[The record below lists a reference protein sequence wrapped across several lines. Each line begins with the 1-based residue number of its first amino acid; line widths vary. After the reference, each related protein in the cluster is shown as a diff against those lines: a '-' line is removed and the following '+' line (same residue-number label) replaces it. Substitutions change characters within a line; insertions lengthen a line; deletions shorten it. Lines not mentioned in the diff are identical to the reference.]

1 MSTRQGHAL
10 ENPKKI
16 LEKTDFSF
24 LSRNSKFIEKHEL
37 LFWFIYLFEVQ
48 VPNSNS
54 RSEKMQVN
62 RGNAAPIYKLDS
74 FSISASSNLG
84 INVYIKLIAHGFRN
98 AKLKC
103 DSEEKTTTELNK
115 MPL

>member
-16 LEKTDFSF
+16 LEKTYFSF

-48 VPNSNS
+48 IRIHILRKFKWTVG
-54 RSEKMQVN
+54 MQ
-62 RGNAAPIYKLDS
+62 RQ
-74 FSISASSNLG
+74 FISWILFL
-84 INVYIKLIAHGFRN
+84 YQ
-98 AKLKC
+98 
-103 DSEEKTTTELNK
+103 
-115 MPL
+115 PP

>member
-48 VPNSNS
+48 VPN
-54 RSEKMQVN
+54 
-62 RGNAAPIYKLDS
+62 
-74 FSISASSNLG
+74 
-84 INVYIKLIAHGFRN
+84 
-98 AKLKC
+98 
-103 DSEEKTTTELNK
+103 
-115 MPL
+115 

>member
-1 MSTRQGHAL
+1 
-10 ENPKKI
+10 
-16 LEKTDFSF
+16 
-24 LSRNSKFIEKHEL
+24 
-37 LFWFIYLFEVQ
+37 
-48 VPNSNS
+48 
-54 RSEKMQVN
+54 MQVN

-84 INVYIKLIAHGFRN
+84 INVYIKLIAQGFRN